1 MENRVQGSE
10 LKLKVYKAESE
21 LKCLKLRA
29 TFLAHFSSLY
39 RLLHSLPYIL
49 CFASCIFLASA
60 SSAQDGGEEESIIEL
75 APVSIEVV
83 DTTQIGI
90 PKERF
95 RSFTR
100 PDPQVYAPLSPK
112 ERPWYAP
119 STSVPEKFR
128 EVLIAAGKESL
139 FSLTAQFG
147 VPQALAYE
155 ALLMRD
161 FGNSELL
168 LNVRKVNQWGER
180 TAELVSDPSNRLDDT
195 TDDSLRGSF
204 AYQVENSHLRADVQY
219 DARRLGYLDENGQE
233 HPNDRSLIGF
243 SAGWNQRLS
252 DSVRSSLELAVS
264 NLQME
269 GPLSSGDGSGLDLEA
284 GFGLKLLWPGSNPI
298 DVGLDLEY
306 FDTKVDAT
314 DALPEQG
321 LKEIITRLS
330 LRDNYI
336 RISPFVLGFG
346 IEFAFD
352 TRDSSDEDVKRD
364 SSIYVNPRVE
374 LTSLIGTAT
383 TLKLGVERYVLRQ
396 GFSSL
401 YLDRDYVRLNPE
413 LELERT
419 WDFNA
424 TLQSKLTPNLMV
436 TIGASDKEIRDLIIF
451 EEVTDGGVLSWK
463 PISRDSARIID
474 FVLGWELLL
483 LDGQVKQS
491 LEYVHEEHDE
501 DIPYRPTDR
510 GVLTVTV
517 FAPHGLEL
525 SLSGE
530 FHGVR
535 HVDAVLT
542 ENSEETL
549 SSYFLIKPRI
559 SKTFGQYA
567 SFFLTAGFYVGDDDY
582 QIWKGYGLP
591 NQTVDLGLTL
601 KF

>member
-10 LKLKVYKAESE
+10 LKLKVHRIESE
-21 LKCLKLRA
+21 PKYLK
-29 TFLAHFSSLY
+29 FY
-39 RLLHSLPYIL
+39 RLLYSLPYIL
-49 CFASCIFLASA
+49 CFASCILFAPVLSA
-60 SSAQDGGEEESIIEL
+60 EEGGEEEGIIEL
-75 APVSIEVV
+75 APVNIEVV
-83 DTTQIGI
+83 DTTQIDI

-95 RSFTR
+95 RSFTK

-112 ERPWYAP
+112 ERSWYAP

-128 EVLIAAGKESL
+128 EVLIEAGKDSL
-139 FSLTAQFG
+139 LSLTVQIG

-168 LNVRKVNQWGER
+168 LNVGRVNVGGER

-195 TDDSLRGSF
+195 THDSLRGSF

-219 DARRLGYLDENGQE
+219 DARQLGYLDENGEE

-252 DSVRSSLELAVS
+252 GSIRSSLELAVS
-264 NLQME
+264 NLKME
-269 GPLSSGDGSGLDLEA
+269 GPLSSGDGGDGNVLDLEA

-298 DVGLDLEY
+298 DIGLNLEY
-306 FDTKVDAT
+306 SDSKVDAT
-314 DALPEQG
+314 EALAEQG

-336 RISPFVLGFG
+336 LISPFVLGIG
-346 IEFAFD
+346 VEVAFD
-352 TRDSSDEDVKRD
+352 TRDNSAEDVERD
-364 SSIYVNPRVE
+364 SSVYLNPRVE

-383 TLKLGVERYVLRQ
+383 TLNFGVERYVLRQ
-396 GFSSL
+396 DFSSL
-401 YLDRDYVRLNPE
+401 YLDRDYIRFNPE

-419 WDFNA
+419 WDFSVA
-424 TLQSKLTPNLMV
+424 LQSKLTPNLAV
-436 TIGASDKEIRDLIIF
+436 TIGVSDKEIRDLIIF
-451 EEVTDGGVLSWK
+451 EEVIDGGVLSWK
-463 PISRDSARIID
+463 PSSRDSARIID
-474 FVLGWELLL
+474 VALGWELSLL
-483 LDGQVKQS
+483 NGQVKQS
-491 LEYVHEEHDE
+491 FEYVHEEHDE
-501 DIPYRPTDR
+501 DIPYRPRDR

-517 FAPHGLEL
+517 FAPRGVEL

-530 FHGVR
+530 FHGER
-535 HVDAVLT
+535 HVDAVST
-542 ENSEETL
+542 ENDEETL

-559 SKTFGQYA
+559 SKTFGKYA

-591 NQTVDLGLTL
+591 DQTVDLGLTL